1 LVLINYQLAPD
12 VRDIVEKILKIPD
25 FSYVPIDRVLCVRS
39 KGSKAKR
46 TLARIHAMSRI
57 WQYTLST
64 YPYYIIEVISEE
76 YDNLPSDEK
85 EKTIIHELLHVPKSF
100 RGGFRHH
107 KGWINN
113 RKIKYLHKKLNNKI

>member
-1 LVLINYQLAPD
+1 LINYQLAQD
-12 VRDIVEKILKIPD
+12 VREIVEKILKIPD
-25 FSYVPIDRVLCVRS
+25 FSHIPIDKILCVRS
-39 KGSKAKR
+39 NGSKAKR

-57 WQYTLST
+57 WQYILST
-64 YPYYIIEVISEE
+64 NPYYIIEVISEE
-76 YDNLPSDEK
+76 YDKLPRDEK

-113 RKIKYLHKKLNNKI
+113 KKINYLYKKLK